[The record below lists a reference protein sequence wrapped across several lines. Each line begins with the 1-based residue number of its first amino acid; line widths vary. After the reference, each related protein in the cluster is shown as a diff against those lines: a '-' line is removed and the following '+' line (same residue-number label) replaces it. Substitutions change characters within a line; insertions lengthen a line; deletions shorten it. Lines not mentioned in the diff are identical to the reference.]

1 MIMELVVVENIN
13 GFAKL
18 PWAEKAFLDFPWAVT
33 SNRTSMNDLSENNQ
47 PPNSESSA
55 ARGVELIAAIAQR
68 GDKACF
74 AELFGHYAPRVKS
87 YLMRKGASPD
97 IAEELAQEAML
108 TVWRKAGQFDST
120 KAAASTWI
128 FTIAR
133 NLSIDRFRKER
144 RPEMDPDDPTLE
156 PDTISA
162 DQSVENSQRQVI
174 IQDALTNLPEEQSL
188 IVRMAFFADKSH
200 SEIAEEL
207 DIPLGTVKS
216 RIRLALGRIRQQIG
230 DVL

>member
-1 MIMELVVVENIN
+1 MNDISEKN
-13 GFAKL
+13 KL
-18 PWAEKAFLDFPWAVT
+18 PK
-33 SNRTSMNDLSENNQ
+33 
-47 PPNSESSA
+47 SESTA
-55 ARGVELIAAIAQR
+55 ARGVELIAAIAKR

-108 TVWRKAGQFDST
+108 TVWRKAGQFDPS
-120 KAAASTWI
+120 KAAVSTWI
-128 FTIAR
+128 FTVAR

-174 IQDALTNLPEEQSL
+174 IQEALTTLPEEQSL

-216 RIRLALGRIRQQIG
+216 RIRLALGRMRQQVG